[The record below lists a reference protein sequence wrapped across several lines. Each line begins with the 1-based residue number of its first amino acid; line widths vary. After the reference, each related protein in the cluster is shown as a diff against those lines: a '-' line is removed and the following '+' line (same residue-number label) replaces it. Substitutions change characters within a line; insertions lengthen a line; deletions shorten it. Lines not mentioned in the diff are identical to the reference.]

1 MTDSRAA
8 GLLLMNT
15 RSSNLSK
22 KRFSITREVF
32 FGVFFPKSRKDSM
45 RSLAS
50 QRRSDVTTP
59 VSNK

>member
-22 KRFSITREVF
+22 KRFSIKREVF
-32 FGVFFPKSRKDSM
+32 FFQMKKRIKEEFGLPEEV
-45 RSLAS
+45 
-50 QRRSDVTTP
+50 
-59 VSNK
+59 